1 MKKTLLAVQLA
12 TVLIAGGA
20 CHRGSAEASPPN
32 TASVTGTKDGA
43 PFATPPVLSGTPDIA
58 ALVAKVKPAVVSI
71 TTTHQ
76 IKARGRTATGQG
88 GAVDP
93 FGEFFGRGDEPRNGG
108 GDRVRKQQALG
119 SGFLVDNAGHVVT
132 NAHVVE
138 DADSVKVRLADD
150 REFAAKV
157 KGRDERLDL
166 AVLELQGAKDLPQA
180 SLGSSEGLR
189 VGEYVVAIGNP
200 FGLGATVTMGIVS
213 AKSRSIGAGPYDDFI
228 QTDASINPGN
238 SGGPLFNLNGQVVGI
253 NTAINPNGQ
262 GIGFAIPSDALKDV
276 LQQLLTKG
284 RVARG
289 RLGVVIQP
297 VDETMAKALGM
308 DRSRGAL
315 VADVEPGGP
324 ADRAG
329 VKSGDL
335 IIGVDGTEVPHSQD
349 LPRLIARHA
358 PGSQVS
364 VKVRRETATRDIGV
378 TLEAL
383 KEEGARA
390 QMSDSEGRTPDF
402 GLDLEDAPGG
412 GALVR
417 RSAGNDDGS
426 DALRPGDVI
435 VEANHAPVR
444 AASEAAVV
452 LKKAD
457 ASKPVLLKVKR
468 EGRMLFIAISKA

>member
-1 MKKTLLAVQLA
+1 
-12 TVLIAGGA
+12 
-20 CHRGSAEASPPN
+20 
-32 TASVTGTKDGA
+32 
-43 PFATPPVLSGTPDIA
+43 
-58 ALVAKVKPAVVSI
+58 
-71 TTTHQ
+71 
-76 IKARGRTATGQG
+76 
-88 GAVDP
+88 
-93 FGEFFGRGDEPRNGG
+93 
-108 GDRVRKQQALG
+108 
-119 SGFLVDNAGHVVT
+119 
-132 NAHVVE
+132 
-138 DADSVKVRLADD
+138 
-150 REFAAKV
+150 
-157 KGRDERLDL
+157 
-166 AVLELQGAKDLPQA
+166 
-180 SLGSSEGLR
+180 
-189 VGEYVVAIGNP
+189 
-200 FGLGATVTMGIVS
+200 MGIVS

-284 RVARG
+284 SVARG

-324 ADRAG
+324 ADKAG

-335 IIGVDGTEVPHSQD
+335 IIGVDGAEVPHSQD

-358 PGSQVS
+358 PGSKVL
-364 VKVRRETATRDIGV
+364 VKVRRENATYDIAV
-378 TLEAL
+378 TLEQL
-383 KEEGARA
+383 KEATA
-390 QMSDSEGRTPDF
+390 SNDATDSEGRTPDF

-417 RSAGNDDGS
+417 RSTNTAGDEDGAGS
-426 DALRPGDVI
+426 LRPGDVI

-444 AASEAAVV
+444 AAVEAAAA

-468 EGRMLFIAISKA
+468 EGRMLFIAVTRA